1 LIVLLADTSI
11 WADHFR
17 SPDPLMRQMLSDE
30 RVRMHPYVLG
40 ELCMGNLYRRPEAVE
55 YLRALHLT
63 PAVSDDEVMQMVDQ
77 GKLYGS
83 GLSWVDAHL
92 LTAVV
97 LSPGLKLWTRD
108 RRLNEAAIRFDRAA
122 ALHH

>member
-1 LIVLLADTSI
+1 MIALLADTSI

-40 ELCMGNLYRRPEAVE
+40 ELCMGNLYRRPEAME
-55 YLRALHLT
+55 YLQALHMT
-63 PAVSDDEVMQMVDQ
+63 PAVSDDEVMQMVEQ

-92 LTAVV
+92 LTAAV
-97 LSPGLKLWTRD
+97 LSPGVKLWTRD

>member
-1 LIVLLADTSI
+1 MIVLLADTSI

-17 SPDPLMRQMLSDE
+17 APDPLMRQMLAHE

-55 YLRALHLT
+55 YLRALHLVA
-63 PAVSDDEVMQMVDQ
+63 AVSDDEVMQMVEQ

>member
-17 SPDPLMRQMLSDE
+17 SPDPLMRQMLTDQ

-40 ELCMGNLYRRPEAVE
+40 ELCMGNLRKRPETLE
-55 YLRALHLT
+55 YLSAMTGT
-63 PAVSDDEVMQMVDQ
+63 PAVGDDEVMELIER
-77 GKLYGS
+77 GRLFGS

-92 LTAVV
+92 LTAAV
-97 LSPGLKLWTRD
+97 LSPGVKLWTRD
-108 RRLNEAAIRFDRAA
+108 RRLNEAALRFDRAA
-122 ALHH
+122 AVHH